1 MLVKLQANHSKC
13 IRDVARSG
21 RCVCLGLGQSAPSGA
36 GPAVGIFPNREHGA
50 SQQTQQS
57 SYQTAPGQQTVH
69 HSYEAVQ
76 ATPGQQT
83 YTTGHAQQTYPSG
96 M

>member
-1 MLVKLQANHSKC
+1 M
-13 IRDVARSG
+13 
-21 RCVCLGLGQSAPSGA
+21 
-36 GPAVGIFPNREHGA
+36 GIFPNREHGV
-50 SQQTQQS
+50 SQQAQQS

-69 HSYEAVQ
+69 TSYEAVQ
-76 ATPGQQT
+76 SAPGQQT